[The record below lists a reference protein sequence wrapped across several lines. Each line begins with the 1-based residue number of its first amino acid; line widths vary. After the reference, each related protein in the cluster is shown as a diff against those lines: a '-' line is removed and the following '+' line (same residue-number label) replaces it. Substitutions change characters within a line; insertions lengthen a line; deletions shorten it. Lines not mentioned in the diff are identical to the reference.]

1 MRTQRWLILG
11 AVGIAAATLALVV
24 LNGTGGGLGT
34 GDSSKNEDVDL
45 LAGYDNPGEGGSTV
59 EVQSGDTGSA
69 SPAGTPIPQPLDS
82 EEYRADDAAGGV
94 GTGEGVVGANAPAG
108 VGAAGDLPQA
118 QVLERK
124 IVRNAT
130 MDTTVEDVP
139 AAVRSVE
146 TRALAA
152 GGFVS
157 ASNVFIE
164 APPEPLPV
172 AEGEPMPTPAPDRQR
187 ANVQIRVPAESYPAV
202 MSDLRA
208 LGDVKLESSTTSEV
222 TEQYTDLE
230 ARLRNLQA
238 SEQQYLD
245 LLGRAAE
252 IPDIITVQD
261 RLNAVRLE
269 VEQVQGQLQLL
280 DDLTD
285 LATID
290 INISLPPL
298 VAAIEP
304 VEAEAGWAEEAWDN
318 AWEKSQQVLEAAG
331 VVAITAGIVLV
342 WILVPAILLG
352 IGWRIATAIGRRG
365 SVSN

>member
-1 MRTQRWLILG
+1 
-11 AVGIAAATLALVV
+11 
-24 LNGTGGGLGT
+24 
-34 GDSSKNEDVDL
+34 
-45 LAGYDNPGEGGSTV
+45 
-59 EVQSGDTGSA
+59 
-69 SPAGTPIPQPLDS
+69 
-82 EEYRADDAAGGV
+82 
-94 GTGEGVVGANAPAG
+94 
-108 VGAAGDLPQA
+108 GDLPQA

-139 AAVRSVE
+139 SAVRSVE
-146 TRALAA
+146 SRALAA

-157 ASNVFIE
+157 ASNVFLE
-164 APPEPLPV
+164 APPDPAPV
-172 AEGEPMPTPAPDRQR
+172 LEGEPVPTPAPERQR
-187 ANVQIRVPAESYPAV
+187 ANVQIRVPAESYTAV

-298 VAAIEP
+298 VVEIEP
-304 VEAEAGWAEEAWDN
+304 VEAEPGWAEEAWDN

-352 IGWRIATAIGRRG
+352 IGWRVATAIGRRG
-365 SVSN
+365 SASN

>member
-1 MRTQRWLILG
+1 MRKQRLVILG
-11 AVGIAAATLALVV
+11 VTGIIAATMAFVV
-24 LNGTGGGLGT
+24 LGGDDGRLGQSDDFKLLND
-34 GDSSKNEDVDL
+34 GGL
-45 LAGYDNPGEGGSTV
+45 LAGYDNPDEGGSTV
-59 EVQSGDTGSA
+59 EAQSGNT
-69 SPAGTPIPQPLDS
+69 PAGTPIPQPLDS
-82 EEYRADDAAGGV
+82 EEYRADDAAGVGGAVPV
-94 GTGEGVVGANAPAG
+94 GTGAVGE
-108 VGAAGDLPQA
+108 LPQA

-172 AEGEPMPTPAPDRQR
+172 AEGEPVPTPAPERQR
-187 ANVQIRVPAESYPAV
+187 ANVQIRVPAESYTAV

-298 VAAIEP
+298 VVEIEP
-304 VEAEAGWAEEAWDN
+304 VEAEAGWAQEAWEN
-318 AWEKSQQVLEAAG
+318 AWEKSQQILEIAG
-331 VVAITAGIVLV
+331 AVAITAGIVLI

-352 IGWRIATAIGRRG
+352 LGWRVATAIGRRG
-365 SVSN
+365 ASPS

>member
-11 AVGIAAATLALVV
+11 AVGIAAAILAFVV
-24 LNGTGGGLGT
+24 LGGDGGGLGG
-34 GDSSKNEDVDL
+34 GDFAKNEDVNL

-59 EVQSGDTGSA
+59 EAQSGNT
-69 SPAGTPIPQPLDS
+69 PAGTPVPQPLDS
-82 EEYRADDAAGGV
+82 EEYRADDAAGA
-94 GTGEGVVGANAPAG
+94 GEVPAGANATTG
-108 VGAAGDLPQA
+108 VGIGGDLPQA
-118 QVLERK
+118 RVLDRK

-146 TRALAA
+146 SRALAA

-172 AEGEPMPTPAPDRQR
+172 AEGEPVPTPAPERQR
-187 ANVQIRVPAESYPAV
+187 ANVQIRVPAESYTAV

-245 LLGRAAE
+245 LLGRATE

-298 VAAIEP
+298 VVEIEP

-342 WILVPAILLG
+342 WILVPAIFLG
-352 IGWRIATAIGRRG
+352 IGWRVATAIGRRG
-365 SVSN
+365 SASN